1 MAPVYKLGRM
11 DLRCARALIAL
22 SVVAL
27 IGLALVGSVSP
38 ASAHT
43 RPMLL
48 VEESP
53 PNVAAVAVAATPAEP
68 PAPATIWLALV
79 LTVFLGVAVAAPRR
93 ALGVTLALVFVVLAL
108 ETGVHS
114 VHHLSDRQAASQCAI
129 ASASTH
135 VQGAEQP
142 LAPDGV
148 WVATPIGLVT
158 TPDVDLPG
166 SRPLRPD
173 EGRAPPAA

>member
-11 DLRCARALIAL
+11 DRRHAHALIAL
-22 SVVAL
+22 SV
-27 IGLALVGSVSP
+27 LALVGLAVIGSVSP

-43 RPMLL
+43 RPIPL

-53 PNVAAVAVAATPAEP
+53 ASIAAVAVTATPAEP

-93 ALGVTLALVFVVLAL
+93 ALVVTLALVLVALAL

-114 VHHLSDRQAASQCAI
+114 VHHLSDRQAASQCAV
-129 ASASTH
+129 ASVSTH

-142 LAPDGV
+142 VVPDGV
-148 WVATPIGLVT
+148 WVATPIGAMT
-158 TPDVDLPG
+158 MPDFDLPG

>member
-11 DLRCARALIAL
+11 DRRRARTLIAL
-22 SVVAL
+22 SVLAL
-27 IGLALVGSVSP
+27 VGLALVGSASV

-43 RPMLL
+43 RPMPL
-48 VEESP
+48 VEQP
-53 PNVAAVAVAATPAEP
+53 PAAIEAVVVAATLVEP

-93 ALGVTLALVFVVLAL
+93 ALVVTLALVLLVLAL

-114 VHHLSDRQAASQCAI
+114 VHHLSDLQAASQCAA

-135 VQGAEQP
+135 VQGTEQP
-142 LAPDGV
+142 VAPDGV
-148 WVATPIGLVT
+148 WVATPICAVT
-158 TPDVDLPG
+158 TPDFDRPG